1 MLHFLTIGFV
11 LGLSAGFAPGPLLTL
26 VISETLRHNVRA
38 GIKVAIAPF
47 ITDLPIIIVSV
58 LIISRITDSHTL
70 LAVISFCGAIFI
82 AKMGVDNIRMQPQQQ
97 PQESSSSNSTYKGI
111 LTNLLSPHPY
121 LFWLTVGVPIMSK
134 AMLQSV
140 GMVAVFLASFY
151 ALLVGS
157 KVILAIVVGRSKT
170 FLSGRFYLFTIRVLG
185 WVLCALAGILVY
197 DGFQLLRTSG

>member
-26 VISETLRHNVRA
+26 VISETLRHNVGA
-38 GIKVAIAPF
+38 GIRVAIAPF

-58 LIISRITDSHTL
+58 LIISKITESQIL
-70 LAVISFCGAIFI
+70 LGVISFCGAVFI
-82 AKMGVDNIRMQPQQQ
+82 AKMGVDNIRVQ
-97 PQESSSSNSTYKGI
+97 PQEQPQEKLSSNSTLKGI

-134 AMLQSV
+134 AMLQDIL
-140 GMVAVFLASFY
+140 MVVAFLASFY

-157 KVILAIVVGRSKT
+157 KVLLAVVVGRSKT
-170 FLSGRFYLFTIRVLG
+170 FLSGRFYLYTIRVLG
-185 WVLCALAGILVY
+185 CVLCVLAGILFY
-197 DGFQLLRTSG
+197 DGVRLFLGSA